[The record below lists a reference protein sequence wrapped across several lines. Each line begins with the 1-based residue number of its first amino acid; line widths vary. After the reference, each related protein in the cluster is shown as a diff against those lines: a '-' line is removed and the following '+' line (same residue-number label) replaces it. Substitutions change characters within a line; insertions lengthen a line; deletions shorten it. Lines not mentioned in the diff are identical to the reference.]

1 MHGSGFKKPST
12 KIMKIMTPVVY
23 RGFRLSD
30 GRNCHIVIV
39 IEYFLYQ
46 QQGGGNLNAIHGP
59 YRGFRP

>member
-39 IEYFLYQ
+39 RIFFVSTA
-46 QQGGGNLNAIHGP
+46 GGGKLNAIHGP